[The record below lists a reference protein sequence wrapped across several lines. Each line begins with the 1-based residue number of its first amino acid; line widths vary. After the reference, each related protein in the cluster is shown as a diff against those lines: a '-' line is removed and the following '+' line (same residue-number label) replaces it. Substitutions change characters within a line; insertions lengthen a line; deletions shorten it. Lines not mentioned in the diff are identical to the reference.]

1 MTTSFFI
8 TLDKPIYIGAN
19 KYSYKDQIVY
29 KDESM
34 QEKQE
39 KCKNK
44 KEFYNNICNNDIS
57 YMYVEG
63 QKKGKMDPAI
73 KPGMYIFVRVKSSD
87 FVFIGNIE
95 TVEMMRENTMFS
107 PALYKIYLNS
117 TDPDVRKHRKIM
129 KPDEKI
135 KSIKGASKLAAF
147 EHLGL
152 PIPVVFRTDVGI
164 YDHDPEY
171 KSKNYPQKKYMKP
184 QMILET
190 LEEKMKILSKDYPEI
205 YTCFQLYSNIAK
217 SK

>member
-29 KDESM
+29 EDESV
-34 QEKQE
+34 QKQ
-39 KCKNK
+39 CKNK
-44 KEFYNNICNNDIS
+44 KEFYNNICNKNIAC
-57 YMYVEG
+57 MYVEG

-73 KPGMYIFVRVKSSD
+73 KQGMYIFVRVKSSD

-95 TVEMMRENTMFS
+95 TVEMIRENTMFS
-107 PALYKIYLNS
+107 PALYRIYLDT
-117 TDPDVRKHRKIM
+117 TDPDVRKIM
-129 KPDEKI
+129 KPNEKN
-135 KSIKGASKLAAF
+135 KGIKGASKLAAF

-184 QMILET
+184 QMILTT
-190 LEEKMKILSKDYPEI
+190 LEERMKFLSKEYPEI

-217 SK
+217 SNKYYI